1 MESPTVVLVVEDEPL
16 IRMET
21 VDMVEAVGYVAIEA
35 ANADEAI
42 AILESRNDIQLVLTD
57 IDMPGS
63 IDGLKLAHAVR
74 KKWPPIAI
82 VVVSGKTVVD
92 SADLPAEAK
101 FFSKPYD
108 RAVVAGALGQLL
120 GA

>member
-1 MESPTVVLVVEDEPL
+1 MEIATVVLVVEDEPL
-16 IRMET
+16 VRMET
-21 VDMVEAVGYVAIEA
+21 VDMVEAAGYVAIEA
-35 ANADEAI
+35 SNADEAI
-42 AILESRNDIQLVLTD
+42 AILEGRNDIRLLLTD

-82 VVVSGKTVVD
+82 VVLSGKTVVD
-92 SADLPAEAK
+92 SAELPAEAQ
-101 FFSKPYD
+101 FYSKPYD
-108 RAVVAGALGQLL
+108 RAVVAGALGRLL